1 MNSLTTIQKT
11 FHVFQILTKV
21 AMILCFVG
29 AGLCLL
35 GLLCGVVWYCGGTV
49 VGADQ
54 AALYRLTASNG
65 LREVIAACLTG
76 FILTLT
82 DGVLFA
88 FVMRYFMAEQ
98 ADGTP
103 FTQQGAVRIRRLGI
117 RTIVFPMVA
126 AILCAIVCSLCDLP
140 RNTGGDWNNFS
151 SVALGVGLILT
162 SLIFRYGADLEEKVK

>member
-1 MNSLTTIQKT
+1 MKSLTTIQKT

-54 AALYRLTASNG
+54 AALYG

-88 FVMRYFMAEQ
+88 FAMRYFMAEQ

-117 RTIVFPMVA
+117 CTIVFPMVA

-140 RNTGGDWNNFS
+140 RNTGGDWNSFS
-151 SVALGVGLILT
+151 SVALGIGLILT

>member
-11 FHVFQILTKV
+11 FHVFQILTKI

-35 GLLCGVVWYCGGTV
+35 SLLCGVVWYCGGTV

-54 AALYRLTASNG
+54 ATLYRLTASNG
-65 LREVIAACLTG
+65 LRDLIAACLTSS
-76 FILTLT
+76 ILTLT

-88 FVMRYFMAEQ
+88 FAMRYFMAEQ

-117 RTIVFPMVA
+117 RTIVLPMVA
-126 AILCAIVCSLCDLP
+126 AVLCAIVCSLCDLP
-140 RNTGGDWNNFS
+140 RNTGGDWNGFFS
-151 SVALGVGLILT
+151 IALGIGLILT
-162 SLIFRYGADLEEKVK
+162 SLIFRYGADLEERVK